1 MLRAS
6 VDKNGRLTSL
16 SCICLYLALIFSA
29 SVTFAQSEQTKAI
42 KVDVIYPNSS
52 KQSETLTLT
61 GTVEA
66 KQNAFLAPLVSGL
79 VADIYVEIGDKIKK
93 GQALLQLDTRLIE
106 LEVQEA
112 QANLSANEINVAEA
126 KRLYDEVLALSKKQV
141 VAQTLIAERRA
152 FVANLQAQVA
162 RARAVLERQQ
172 EVLRRHRLVAP
183 FNGVIAQ
190 RNVDVGEWVSQ
201 QSSLLNVVS
210 EQNLRLSF
218 SVPQQYFN
226 RFNTQETVAL
236 TVLPNTPNALAISAS
251 LSRLVPVTDSVSRT
265 FTAQADLPQNIQG
278 VSELSVGMSA
288 QVELDLPNSSA
299 QYIELPRSAIKQHP
313 DGGSSVFVVD
323 NNKAKRIITDYSM
336 LANGN
341 VSVQSTQTKLAYI
354 VTGIE
359 LLSDGTP
366 VIPNTIRQTR

>member
-1 MLRAS
+1 
-6 VDKNGRLTSL
+6 
-16 SCICLYLALIFSA
+16 LYLALIFSA

-42 KVDVIYPNSS
+42 NVDVIYPNAS

-172 EVLRRHRLVAP
+172 EVLRRHRLVA
-183 FNGVIAQ
+183 Q

-210 EQNLRLSF
+210 EQDLRLSF

-236 TVLPNTPNALAISAS
+236 TVLPNTPNAPAISAS